1 MKKFA
6 LLILTVVSSALGF
19 SQCINGNMNTTLEG
33 ESVVLKYGNVD
44 IYNGDKLVKSVI
56 TDKFGNFNVKLDTGT
71 YRCVLNYSGFET
83 IEKNIVV
90 RGEESVDFKVAETKT
105 GTEGLKKEKIREER
119 KLSAPA
125 SAYTSSGFLDKSE
138 GRKIILTDEGGSFLS
153 SAGSTDGDRMVLSN
167 KNRSASYGSLTAGEI
182 NDYANWSI
190 WNQYTN
196 NELKASATH
205 WNLCPKNRYTVLLQN
220 QDGFPIVNAL
230 VQLKVD
236 GKAKFD
242 TKTDNTGKAELWLT
256 IMLTE
261 TLVKGRV
268 SIDVST
274 NGKTIQIRD
283 VKQFESGINKAVV
296 EVSCEQSTEVDIAFA
311 FDATGSMGDE
321 LEYLQAEMKQ
331 IMFDAKKINDNLS
344 FRFANVFY
352 RDSSDEYVTKHQD
365 FTSVLTEASS
375 YIDEQHAG
383 GGGDFPEAVDAA
395 LDAALNKLQWNEN
408 ARTRMLFLIL
418 DAPPHNPS
426 EMPEKLK
433 KYIEL
438 AAKKGIRII
447 PIASSGIDKNT
458 EYFLRALA
466 LGTNGTYT
474 FLTNH
479 SGIGNGHIDP
489 TTDKYDVETLH
500 DMLVRLIQSFT
511 YIPDCENQ
519 QQEPDLNLPDSS
531 VQYPFPG
538 ILQDSTD
545 TIAEP
550 IRFNPN
556 NTSDTLKIEWSYYPN
571 PTNGIVNIIVNRDI
585 DELFISDM
593 TGKELFT
600 IKDMKKD
607 EIRRIDLSDY
617 PTGIYL
623 IRYPIGDKWISG
635 KVVLHRTS

>member
-1 MKKFA
+1 MKNIA
-6 LLILTVVSSALGF
+6 LLFIAFLTVVSVSAQ
-19 SQCINGNMNTTLEG
+19 SINGNMNTTLEG
-33 ESVVLKYGNVD
+33 EMVVLKYGNVD
-44 IYNGDKLVKSVI
+44 IYNGEKLVKSVI
-56 TDKFGNFNVKLDTGT
+56 TDEYGNFNVKLDTGT
-71 YRCVLNYSGFET
+71 YRCVVNYKGFKP

-90 RGEESVDFKVAETKT
+90 RADESVDFKVAETKDGAET
-105 GTEGLKKEKIREER
+105 LKKEKVREESR
-119 KLSAPA
+119 KASVAPMSTGLA
-125 SAYTSSGFLDKSE
+125 SYSYSTYDKAPMRAY
-138 GRKIILTDEGGSFLS
+138 GGSDEDRGRMMVTS
-153 SAGSTDGDRMVLSN
+153 PGSGTST
-167 KNRSASYGSLTAGEI
+167 ATYGSLTAGEI
-182 NDYANWSI
+182 NDFAKWSL

-196 NELKASATH
+196 NELKTSATH
-205 WNLCPKNRYTVLLQN
+205 WNLCPKNRYTVLVQN

-230 VQLKVD
+230 VKLIAD
-236 GKAKFD
+236 GKSKFE
-242 TKTDNTGKAELWLT
+242 TKTDNTGKAELWFSILT
-256 IMLTE
+256 TE
-261 TLVKGRV
+261 TSAPGRV
-268 SIDVST
+268 SMEINV
-274 NGKTIQIRD
+274 NGKKTTINN
-283 VKQFESGINKAVV
+283 VKQFEAGINKSTV

-321 LEYLQAEMKQ
+321 LSYLQAEMKQ

-352 RDSSDEYVTKHQD
+352 RDTNDEYVTKMQQ
-365 FTSVLTEASS
+365 FTSVLTEAST
-375 YIDEQHAG
+375 YIDEQRAG

-395 LDAALNKLQWNEN
+395 LEDALNRLNWNEN

-418 DAPPHNPS
+418 DAPPHNPTQ
-426 EMPEKLK
+426 MPERLK
-433 KYIEL
+433 KYIEI

-474 FLTNH
+474 FLTSH

-500 DMLVRLIQSFT
+500 NLLVRLIQSFT
-511 YIPDCENQ
+511 FIPDCKNQ
-519 QQEPDLNLPDSS
+519 EQEPDLNYPDSS

-538 ILQDSTD
+538 VLKDSTD

-556 NTSDTLKIEWSYYPN
+556 NSADTLKIEWSYYPN
-571 PTNGIVNIIVNRDI
+571 PTNGIVNIIVNRDVE
-585 DELFISDM
+585 ELFISDM

-600 IKDMKKD
+600 IKELKKD
-607 EIRRIDLSDY
+607 EIRRIDLSEY